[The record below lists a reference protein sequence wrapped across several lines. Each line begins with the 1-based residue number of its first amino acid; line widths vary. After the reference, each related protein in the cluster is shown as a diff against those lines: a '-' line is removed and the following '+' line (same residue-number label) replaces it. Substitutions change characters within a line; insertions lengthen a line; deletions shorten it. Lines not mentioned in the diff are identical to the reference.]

1 VAVLSLLLASCAPAG
16 PLANVPTVAP
26 KPTPHLVASPEEAA
40 RLVRANVTAVA
51 PVLLPTSFPAPMT
64 ALVTLGQ
71 DSFSVMYMDE
81 STDLRVHIGIVAAN
95 PSAPQG
101 REGQAVIAFRSDPS
115 AVRRIDDSTNP
126 ASLRYVVW
134 NEPAKKLPESSYVF
148 DVRCKCVP
156 YVLSTEGLTEAQFA
170 KVAASLADR

>member
-1 VAVLSLLLASCAPAG
+1 MRLLSGSEGRRPSTPPSPGGRARSLPPVYRVAVLWLLLASCAPAG

-40 RLVRANVTAVA
+40 VLVRANVTAVA

-81 STDLRVHIGIVAAN
+81 STALRVHIGIVAAN
-95 PSAPQG
+95 PAAPQG
-101 REGQAVIAFRSDPS
+101 REGQAGIAFRADPS
-115 AVRRIDDSTNP
+115 AVRR
-126 ASLRYVVW
+126 V
-134 NEPAKKLPESSYVF
+134 
-148 DVRCKCVP
+148 
-156 YVLSTEGLTEAQFA
+156 
-170 KVAASLADR
+170 DRSA